1 MEEKTMK
8 LRRTKKIISVSLILA
23 LVCIAGAGCGG
34 GGGGGGGGDDATVES
49 ITLRLASDAPMDH
62 IATRLNEAACQ
73 KVEDRTDGR
82 VKINYYGGSQLGS
95 YESVYEELVRGTVDI
110 AQISVPDAL
119 DSRLGAPYLPYYAT
133 SWEEAAILYSPDSYM
148 SQVFAEITATQDV
161 RFLGWVLEGFIG
173 MGVVIDPTNVFEP
186 GAPKGIKLRSPAMAT
201 FRIVQEDLGYNA
213 IAITYAEV
221 PMAIQTKVVDGWI
234 GGTPNINYAW
244 VGEIITKMYVNYLHA
259 EATCYVMSEK
269 TLAKLSD
276 EDRATV
282 IAVFQE
288 QSVQSIID
296 AEANEQVYKEKLTE
310 AGVEVV
316 EFTAAQLKT
325 NADFVRNVTW
335 PKLEDVL
342 TKELLDNFKAE
353 VDKL

>member
-1 MEEKTMK
+1 MK
-8 LRRTKKIISVSLILA
+8 LRRTKKIISVSLVLM
-23 LVCIAGAGCGG
+23 LVCIAGTGCGG
-34 GGGGGGGGDDATVES
+34 GGGGGDAES

-62 IATRLNEAACQ
+62 IATRLNEAACE
-73 KVEDRTDGR
+73 KVESRTDGR

-110 AQISVPDAL
+110 AQITVPDAL
-119 DSRLGAPYLPYYAT
+119 DARLGAPYLPYYAT
-133 SWEEAAILYSPDSYM
+133 SWEEAAILYAPDSYM
-148 SQVFAEITATQDV
+148 SQVFAEITAKQDV

-186 GAPKGIKLRSPAMAT
+186 GAPKSIKLRSPAMAT

-269 TLAKLSD
+269 TLAKLSE

-282 IAVFQE
+282 VAVFQE

-296 AEANEQVYKEKLTE
+296 AEANEQVYKGLLTE

-316 EFTAAQLKT
+316 EFTPAQLKT
-325 NADFVRNVTW
+325 NADFVRSVTW